1 MRIIGIDSLKGNEII
16 GRDVT
21 CENGAILLRRGTKY
35 RHSFKPKLLEYNILE
50 LYIDDEISE
59 GIVPEEL
66 ISNAEKR
73 LIVQGLKTQFERCMQ
88 NLTMDVQHLYSISE
102 SLMEKIFEKNII
114 LDIMD
119 IQRNDDY
126 TYEHCLNVAI
136 LAGTLCYKMGLNQ
149 ELSHKI
155 IAGALIHDIG
165 KIILPKDLLS
175 KPGKLTKEEEK
186 AIRTHPEL
194 GYAMIKD
201 NVNLDAV
208 AKVIVLCHHERQDG
222 SGYPLKKKDDLHIGA
237 KIVAACDVFDA
248 LVSNRPHRMGYPLNQ
263 SLMLFK
269 QQKLDPVI
277 KDTLQKIVAFYPV
290 GTTVLLNDGTIGIV
304 EKNYLEDLNRPAIKV
319 IFNTRTMTREDFR
332 IFLQKA
338 PRLEIVGKLN
348 YIPGLDDK
356 R

>member
-1 MRIIGIDSLKGNEII
+1 MRIIGIDNLKGNEII
-16 GRDVT
+16 GRDVM
-21 CENGAILLRRGTKY
+21 CENGAILLKRGTKY
-35 RHSFKPKLLEYNILE
+35 RHTFKPKLLEYNVLE
-50 LYIDDEISE
+50 LYIDDEISK

-66 ISNAEKR
+66 ISSAEKKF
-73 LIVQGLKTQFERCMQ
+73 IVKGIKQQFDLCMQ

-119 IQRNDDY
+119 IQRNDDF

-136 LAGTLCYKMGLNQ
+136 LATTLCYKMGLNQ

-165 KIILPKDLLS
+165 KIILPKDILT
-175 KPGKLTKEEEK
+175 KPGKLTKEEEQT
-186 AIRTHPEL
+186 IQTHTQL
-194 GYAMIKD
+194 GYSMIKD

-208 AKVIVLCHHERQDG
+208 TKVIVLCHHERQDG

-248 LVSNRPHRMGYPLNQ
+248 LMSNRPHRMAYPLNQ
-263 SLMLFK
+263 SLMLFR
-269 QQKLDPVI
+269 QEKLDPVV
-277 KDTLQKIVAFYPV
+277 KDALQKIVAFYPV

-304 EKNYLEDLNRPAIKV
+304 EKNYLEDLNRPAIRV
-319 IFNTRTMTREDFR
+319 IYNARTMTREDER
-332 IFLQKA
+332 VFLQKSLN
-338 PRLEIVGKLN
+338 LEIVGKLN

-356 R
+356 